1 MPRDHS
7 PIGQALGGIALLG
20 AGLLFVSLFL
30 DWFAISDASQEVTVS
45 GWGGLEF
52 ADTLFVLIVVATI
65 AALGMGQ
72 GPAIEERP
80 GARRPRAALFFGFGG
95 LALLF
100 VVIAAFTT
108 VPTVE
113 ILTSFAGG
121 EVESSTKAGLY
132 VAGGG
137 AVLLLI
143 AGAMGAA
150 GEAEGRRAGSRVRPP
165 R

>member
-52 ADTLFVLIVVATI
+52 ADTLFVLILVATV

-72 GPAIEERP
+72 GPASEERS

-108 VPTVE
+108 VPTIE

-150 GEAEGRRAGSRVRPP
+150 TEAEGRRAGGRVPPP